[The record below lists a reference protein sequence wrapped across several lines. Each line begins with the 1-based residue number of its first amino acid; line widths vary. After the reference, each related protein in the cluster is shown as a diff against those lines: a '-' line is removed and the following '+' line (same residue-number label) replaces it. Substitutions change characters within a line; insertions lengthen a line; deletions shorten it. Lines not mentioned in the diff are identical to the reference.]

1 MLAADIGLAV
11 LVGSIPLAAAL
22 GLLKMELLYGVGFLI
37 GVLRTFFELAYQ
49 SYLPVLVE
57 REHLVEGNSKMQASA
72 SAAQIGGPGLA
83 GVLVEWVGAPM
94 ALSADALSFFV
105 SALGLA
111 LIRKPER
118 VPVASSNRVGPLRR
132 IADGFRWVLRS
143 PMLRS
148 LAGGATTF
156 NIFTAVI
163 ETVLVLYAVR
173 HLGIRPGTLGV
184 IFAAGSTGSLL
195 GALLAGP
202 TAARFGLG
210 RAFMVSAL
218 IAGLGPLLLP
228 LAAGTVA
235 VAALIL
241 TLAQFV
247 SGVGASWGQVYA
259 WSVRQAATPEAMLG
273 RMNAAYRF
281 FVTGFAPLG
290 AILGGILG
298 GSIGPRATLLVGG
311 IGLLLGILWYA
322 FSPLSSLARL
332 PEPQG
337 V

>member
-1 MLAADIGLAV
+1 
-11 LVGSIPLAAAL
+11 
-22 GLLKMELLYGVGFLI
+22 
-37 GVLRTFFELAYQ
+37 
-49 SYLPVLVE
+49 
-57 REHLVEGNSKMQASA
+57 
-72 SAAQIGGPGLA
+72 
-83 GVLVEWVGAPM
+83 
-94 ALSADALSFFV
+94 
-105 SALGLA
+105 
-111 LIRKPER
+111 
-118 VPVASSNRVGPLRR
+118 
-132 IADGFRWVLRS
+132 
-143 PMLRS
+143 
-148 LAGGATTF
+148 
-156 NIFTAVI
+156 
-163 ETVLVLYAVR
+163 
-173 HLGIRPGTLGV
+173 
-184 IFAAGSTGSLL
+184 
-195 GALLAGP
+195 
-202 TAARFGLG
+202 
-210 RAFMVSAL
+210 MVSAL